1 MDVLAA
7 MFCAAER
14 TGILSCFGAA
24 RIKHRV
30 SLYADDV
37 VVFAK
42 PDRVELDA
50 IRSIHDHFGKA
61 SGLLVNFAKSAVTP
75 IQCPDVAI
83 PSMCDVLSCQ
93 VISLPCT
100 YLGLPL
106 SIRKLRKVDLQH
118 VLDKL
123 AGKLS
128 FWRVHLMT
136 REGRAVYVQVVMTA
150 MVIYHL
156 MALDLEPWFLQA
168 IDKLRRGFLWA
179 GAGEASGGCYAV
191 AWDLVC
197 QPKELGGLGFRNLR
211 LLNMALRTRWLW
223 FQKAPSPGA
232 A

>member
-1 MDVLAA
+1 MVICLGKQ
-7 MFCAAER
+7 
-14 TGILSCFGAA
+14 TCFGAA
-24 RIKHRV
+24 GIKHRV

-50 IRSIHDHFGKA
+50 VRSILDHFGKA
-61 SGLLVNFAKSAVTP
+61 SGLLVNFVKSAVAP
-75 IQCPDVAI
+75 IHCPDVAI
-83 PSMCDVLSCQ
+83 PTVRDALSCQ
-93 VISLPCT
+93 VISLPCS

-123 AGKLS
+123 ANKLS
-128 FWRVHLMT
+128 FWRARLMT
-136 REGRAVYVQVVMTA
+136 REGRAVYVSAVMTA
-150 MVIYHL
+150 TVIYHL

-179 GAGEASGGCYAV
+179 GASEASGGCCAV

-197 QPKELGGLGFRNLR
+197 QPKELGGLGFHNLR

-223 FQKAPSPGA
+223 FQKAEGA
-232 A
+232 RP